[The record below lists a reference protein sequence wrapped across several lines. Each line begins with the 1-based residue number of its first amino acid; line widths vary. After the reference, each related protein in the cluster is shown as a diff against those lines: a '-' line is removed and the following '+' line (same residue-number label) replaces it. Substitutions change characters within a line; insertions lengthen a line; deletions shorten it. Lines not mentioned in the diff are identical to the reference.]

1 MKFKDYLD
9 YELNT
14 KKSLCLQDVIKMC
27 YQASYGA
34 EHLLEDLDRARKYFD
49 EEFKSIEKRDVP
61 LYEYISEDVARVD
74 LGAWKATGI
83 PKEWLFD
90 IFVMATKE
98 SYGGEAKMLEN
109 LEIVKSVLGDA
120 AEVSNYVDKYV
131 IEGIRPVHHS
141 KDYREAHKPAYRLVD
156 RKHLR
161 LVPILVAASKL
172 DGGVI
177 VIDGPCASGKSTMAT
192 QLAQILEGAIIRID
206 DFFLPMEFRTKE
218 RLAEAGGNVHYERFN
233 EEVVSKL
240 SSGEKFSYTRFDCSI
255 MNYGERVAVPASKWR
270 IVEGSYSHHPCFG
283 EYGDI
288 RVYSMIDGDEQ
299 IRRILTRNGEEMAK
313 NFENMWIPME
323 NRYFEE
329 YNISDKAHLR
339 V

>member
-14 KKSLCLQDVIKMC
+14 KKSMELRDVIKMC
-27 YQASYGA
+27 YQASFGA
-34 EHLLEDLDRARKYFD
+34 EHLLEDLDGARRYFN
-49 EEFKSIEKRDVP
+49 EEFDKVEPRDVP
-61 LYEYISEDVARVD
+61 VYEYISEDVARVD
-74 LGAWKATGI
+74 LGAWKASKM

-90 IFVMATKE
+90 LFVMATKE
-98 SYGGEAKMLEN
+98 TYGGEAKMLDN
-109 LEIVKSVLGDA
+109 L
-120 AEVSNYVDKYV
+120 AEVVKMMPEMEGL
-131 IEGIRPVHHS
+131 IEEYKAGGIRPVHHS
-141 KDYREAHKPAYRLVD
+141 QSYREAHKPAYRLVD

-192 QLAQILEGAIIRID
+192 QLAAILKGPIVRID
-206 DFFLPMEFRTKE
+206 DFFLPMELRTE
-218 RLAEAGGNVHYERFN
+218 DRLAEAGGNVHYERFKG
-233 EEVVSKL
+233 EVL
-240 SSGEKFSYTRFDCSI
+240 PGLASGEAFCYTKFDCSK
-255 MNYGERVAVPASKWR
+255 MDYGARVEVPKSAWR
-270 IVEGSYSHHPCFG
+270 IVEGSYSHHPYFG

-288 RVYSMIDGDEQ
+288 RAFSMIDPIEQ
-299 IRRILTRNGEEMAK
+299 MRRILVRNGEEMAVRFK
-313 NFENMWIPME
+313 NVWIPME

-329 YNISDKAHLR
+329 YNISKRAHLN

>member
-14 KKSLCLQDVIKMC
+14 KLSMELRDVIKMC
-27 YQASYGA
+27 YQAAFGA
-34 EHLLEDLDRARKYFD
+34 EHLLTDIERAHKYFD
-49 EEFKSIEKRDVP
+49 EEFESVEERDVP

-74 LGAWKATGI
+74 LGAWKASKL

-90 IFVMATKE
+90 LFVMATKE
-98 SYGGEAKMLEN
+98 SYGGEEKMLEN
-109 LEIVKSVLGDA
+109 LEIAKGVLGNDA
-120 AEVSNYVDKYV
+120 ELSKNIDKYV
-131 IEGIRPVHHS
+131 EEGIRPVHHS
-141 KDYREAHKPAYRLVD
+141 QSYREAHKPAYRLVD

-161 LVPILVAASKL
+161 LVPVLVAAAKL

-192 QLAQILEGAIIRID
+192 QLASVLEGSVIRID
-206 DFFLPMEFRTKE
+206 DFFLPPELRTDE
-218 RLAEAGGNVHYERFN
+218 RLAEAGGNVHYERFKD
-233 EEVVSKL
+233 EVVDRL
-240 SSGEKFSYTRFDCSI
+240 ASGETFEYTRFDCSV
-255 MNYGERVAVPASKWR
+255 MDYGDGVAVPASKWR
-270 IVEGSYSHHPCFG
+270 IVEGSYSHHPYFG

-288 RVYSMIDGDEQ
+288 RVFSMIDDDEQ
-299 IRRILTRNGEEMAK
+299 MRRILARNGEEMAK
-313 NFENMWIPME
+313 RFESMWIPME

-329 YNISDKAHLR
+329 YNICEGANLR